1 MNLIQKNKLKEL
13 SIAIPIYHLE
23 NEVFVKDC
31 LDSIYPI
38 SEEVA
43 EIIIVFDG
51 ISENLK
57 KIVHSYN
64 FSSLKIITNRNPKGL
79 ACVLNQMI
87 NSCKTRYM
95 RRIDA
100 DDILV
105 SQELKSQFHFM
116 TLNQLNICGSYAII
130 LNNQQEVG
138 MYRKLDTRN
147 LPFTTLIT
155 PPFIHPTVILDVE
168 YMNSY
173 SLRYPCENE
182 YVKSV
187 MFEDWYLWNLFRK
200 SGAKS
205 GNYNKPTLY
214 YRIKDV
220 ERQFNR
226 FKASIK
232 EKKKLINQM
241 ALNKHEIIL
250 AKLIL
255 NILSILKPVIRKL
268 YHLKYS

>member
-1 MNLIQKNKLKEL
+1 MKEL
-13 SIAIPIYHLE
+13 SIAIPIYYLE
-23 NEVFVKDC
+23 NEEFVIDC
-31 LDSIYPI
+31 LDSIYPV
-38 SEEVA
+38 SEDVA

-51 ISENLK
+51 ISESLK
-57 KIVHSYN
+57 NIVDSYN
-64 FSSLKIITNRNPKGL
+64 FSSLKIITNTKPKGL

-100 DDILV
+100 DDILI
-105 SQELKSQFHFM
+105 SQELRSQFHFM
-116 TLNQLNICGSYAII
+116 TSNQLNICGSYAII
-130 LNNQQEVG
+130 INDGQEVG
-138 MYRKLDTRN
+138 MYKKPDTRN

-155 PPFIHPTVILDVE
+155 PPFIHPTVILDVQ
-168 YMNSY
+168 YMNSN
-173 SLRYPCENE
+173 SLRYPCNNE
-182 YVKSV
+182 LIRSV

-205 GNYNKPTLY
+205 GNYNKPTLH

-220 ERQFNR
+220 QRQFDR

-232 EKKKLINQM
+232 EKKELISQM
-241 ALNKHEIIL
+241 GLNKYEIII

-255 NILSILKPVIRKL
+255 NILSALKPVIRKL
-268 YHLKYS
+268 YYLKYS